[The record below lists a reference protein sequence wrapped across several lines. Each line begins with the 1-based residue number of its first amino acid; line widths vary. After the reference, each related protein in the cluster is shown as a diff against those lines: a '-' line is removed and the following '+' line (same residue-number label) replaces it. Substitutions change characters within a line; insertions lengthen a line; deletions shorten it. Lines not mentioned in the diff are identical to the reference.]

1 MTTLR
6 DRAGAVRR
14 YLLGEA
20 SYSPRL
26 ENVAK
31 RVLDNWVLQVEQ
43 GRTANRQR
51 KAEGDARA
59 LEIRR
64 AVDAEVERDGIT
76 RTMAR
81 KRVAKIRASAFL
93 PIHSFATV
101 RNADKHA
108 GKLIRT
114 GTAALKE

>member
-6 DRAGAVRR
+6 DHAGAVRR

-20 SYSPRL
+20 GYSPRL

-31 RVLDNWVLQVEQ
+31 RVLENWTFQVEQ
-43 GRTANRQR
+43 GRAAN
-51 KAEGDARA
+51 KARESQGDARA

-64 AVDAEVERDGIT
+64 AVDAEIERDGVT

-81 KRVAKIRASAFL
+81 KRVAKARARACL
-93 PIHSFATV
+93 PTHSFATV
-101 RNADKHA
+101 RTADKRA
-108 GKLIRT
+108 AKLTRT
-114 GTAALKE
+114 GTPANRE